1 MILSMADWIMG
12 TMLWI
17 NLNSKKNTDWA
28 KYVRTQRNVDE
39 AFQTYI
45 IHSKK
50 DSTET
55 DTDRW
60 WTYQSNVHGVVVAV
74 NEVPKGTIGAY
85 PRTLGTVV
93 EHFIPGLIVAQSDF
107 EESDHIDIMQF
118 LGSDKK
124 IFLQAL
130 RIGFH
135 YLRKNFRSAKKRQE
149 NRYAGC
155 SYHLVATALA
165 QCEGIATASD
175 DDEDDDDDPRP
186 TKRINHGHMK

>member
-12 TMLWI
+12 TMLLI
-17 NLNSKKNTDWA
+17 NLNSKKTTDWE
-28 KYVRTQRNVDE
+28 KYVRTQRNVEE

-50 DSTET
+50 DISET

-60 WTYQSNVHGVVVAV
+60 WTYQSNVHGVVIAV

-85 PRTLGTVV
+85 PRTHGTIV
-93 EHFIPGLIVAQSDF
+93 EHFIPGLIVTRSDF
-107 EESDHIDIMQF
+107 EVSDHIDILQF

-130 RIGFH
+130 RIGVY
-135 YLRKNFRSAKKRQE
+135 YLRTKFSSAKKRQE
-149 NRYAGC
+149 SRYAGC
-155 SYHLVATALA
+155 SYRIVATALA
-165 QCEGIATASD
+165 QCEDIATASD

-186 TKRINHGHMK
+186 TKRINQGHMK

>member
-1 MILSMADWIMG
+1 MILILAEWIMG
-12 TMLWI
+12 AMLWI
-17 NLNSKKNTDWA
+17 NLNSKKNTDWE

-50 DSTET
+50 DSSET

-60 WTYQSNVHGVVVAV
+60 WTQQSNVHGVVVTV

-93 EHFIPGLIVAQSDF
+93 EHFIPGLRVAQSDF
-107 EESDHIDIMQF
+107 EASDPIDIMQF

-124 IFLQAL
+124 IFFQAL
-130 RIGFH
+130 RIGVY
-135 YLRKNFRSAKKRQE
+135 YLRTKFSSAKKRQE
-149 NRYAGC
+149 SRYAGC
-155 SYHLVATALA
+155 SYRIVATALA
-165 QCEGIATASD
+165 QCEDIATASD

-186 TKRINHGHMK
+186 TKRSNQGHMK